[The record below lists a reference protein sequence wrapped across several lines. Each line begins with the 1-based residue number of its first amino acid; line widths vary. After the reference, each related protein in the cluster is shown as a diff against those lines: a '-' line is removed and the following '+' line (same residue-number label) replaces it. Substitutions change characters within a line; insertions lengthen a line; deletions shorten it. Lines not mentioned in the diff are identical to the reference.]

1 MTMTELVLDFLIGLI
16 VVSVIGI
23 TGYLIYQ
30 FNYHTT
36 RLTLFQIGDIAISIF
51 LILMLVVLNI
61 GIICGIGACYA
72 SALNLI
78 SDTEAVTP
86 LMSWSMAIGVTI
98 FGILIAGLLDFFY
111 VSVIRF
117 MMHDFHA
124 ATKPT
129 IQN

>member
-1 MTMTELVLDFLIGLI
+1 MPELVLDFLIGLI
-16 VVSVIGI
+16 VVSVVGI

-36 RLTLFQIGDIAISIF
+36 RLTLSQIGDIAISIF
-51 LILMLVVLNI
+51 LSLMLVAFNV

-78 SDTEAVTP
+78 PDVETV
-86 LMSWSMAIGVTI
+86 SWSVAIGVTI

-117 MMHDFHA
+117 MINDFHTA
-124 ATKPT
+124 KKDNSTKL
-129 IQN
+129 N